1 MEEMLKQILTKLNG
15 LEQGQKDIKE
25 NFKRLSDKVDNIE
38 QAVSGIKVSQNED
51 VIAILKRVDQ
61 DIEDKTQALNKRVY
75 KLETEY
81 ERLSRN

>member
-15 LEQGQKDIKE
+15 LKQGQKEMKE
-25 NFKRLSDKVDNIE
+25 DFKNLSDKVDNIE
-38 QAVSGIKVSQNED
+38 KAVNRIEVSQNED

>member
-15 LEQGQKDIKE
+15 LEQGQKEIKE
-25 NFKRLSDKVDNIE
+25 KVNNIE
-38 QAVSGIKVSQNED
+38 QAVSRIEVSQNED

>member
-1 MEEMLKQILTKLNG
+1 MEDILKQILTKLNG
-15 LEQGQKDIKE
+15 LEQGQKEIKE
-25 NFKRLSDKVDNIE
+25 KINNIE
-38 QAVSGIKVSQNED
+38 QTVSRIEVSQNED

-61 DIEDKTQALNKRVY
+61 DVEDKTQALNKRVY

>member
-1 MEEMLKQILTKLNG
+1 MEDILKQILTKLNG
-15 LEQGQKDIKE
+15 LEQGQKEIKE
-25 NFKRLSDKVDNIE
+25 KINNIE
-38 QAVSGIKVSQNED
+38 QTVSRIEVSQNED

-61 DIEDKTQALNKRVY
+61 DVEDKTQALNKCVY